1 MTLVGCAMLHLV
13 VNCDE
18 RNPIMFELAE
28 LGNKVS
34 KAEYRERQP
43 QMRVDLLNAQFE
55 LREADFSTLILV
67 AGDDRPGCEECV
79 DLLHEWMDARYL
91 GTQVFAAPSEE
102 ERERPR
108 FWRYWRTLPQR
119 GSIGLYL
126 GAWPMNLVASR
137 LRRELDEEDFERV
150 LGHVRGME
158 RALAEDG
165 TLILKFWL
173 HTPKKVHK
181 RRLEGNGKLRLWSP
195 TRADRRIYGSY
206 DRLVRVAEHMV
217 RETDRQHAPWTIVES
232 TDREHRNLVVAET
245 IRAGLRGRLDGK
257 DGRTEEA
264 PAHLEREMSRRS
276 ILESVDLSKRLER
289 DDYREKLRR
298 EQRRLSRLSVKARE
312 AGLSSVLVFEGWDA
326 GGKGGIIR
334 RLTQAMAAR
343 DYAVHP
349 TAAPTEEERAHH
361 YLWRFWRKLPG
372 AGRMAI
378 FDRSWYG
385 RVLVERVEGFA
396 SAAQWRRAYS
406 EIADFEDQL
415 LESGAVLLKFWLH
428 IDPNEQLRR
437 FQAREETPYK
447 KHKITRDDFRNRE
460 RWGDY
465 LAAVDEM
472 VERTHTRQAPWIL
485 VPANDKRWARIEVL
499 RAVCRALEG
508 ALEK

>member
-1 MTLVGCAMLHLV
+1 
-13 VNCDE
+13 
-18 RNPIMFELAE
+18 
-28 LGNKVS
+28 
-34 KAEYRERQP
+34 
-43 QMRVDLLNAQFE
+43 
-55 LREADFSTLILV
+55 
-67 AGDDRPGCEECV
+67 
-79 DLLHEWMDARYL
+79 
-91 GTQVFAAPSEE
+91 
-102 ERERPR
+102 
-108 FWRYWRTLPQR
+108 
-119 GSIGLYL
+119 
-126 GAWPMNLVASR
+126 
-137 LRRELDEEDFERV
+137 
-150 LGHVRGME
+150 
-158 RALAEDG
+158 
-165 TLILKFWL
+165 
-173 HTPKKVHK
+173 
-181 RRLEGNGKLRLWSP
+181 
-195 TRADRRIYGSY
+195 
-206 DRLVRVAEHMV
+206 
-217 RETDRQHAPWTIVES
+217 
-232 TDREHRNLVVAET
+232 
-245 IRAGLRGRLDGK
+245 
-257 DGRTEEA
+257 
-264 PAHLEREMSRRS
+264 MSRRS

-312 AGLSSVLVFEGWDA
+312 AGLSSVLAFEGWDA

-361 YLWRFWRKLPG
+361 YLWRFWRELPG

-415 LESGAVLLKFWLH
+415 LESGVVLLKFWLH
-428 IDPNEQLRR
+428 IDPDEQLRR

-508 ALEK
+508 ALER